1 VLHHP
6 VQRLLEQLGASARIA
21 AAERIMSSFIARTG
35 ADGFAPA
42 RRYLWT
48 DAYALLALVGL
59 HWLTGR
65 QSHLDAAAALA
76 HQVHRELGR
85 FRADDARSGW
95 ISGLDEREGARR
107 PTAGGLRIGKPEPER
122 APGAVFDEHREWDRD
137 GQYFHYLTKWMIAL
151 NRLAHATDD
160 AAWNDLAVDLAL
172 ASWPA
177 FAARSAPGGTPR
189 MHWKMSTDLSRPL
202 VTSMGHHDPI
212 DGLATF
218 AQIRASQQELGGRH
232 ALESVCADMLAM
244 CEASHSWATTDP
256 LGIGGMLLDLAAI
269 VRLSVHGRRELGNT
283 LDRVLADS
291 ARSLDAF
298 ASTHELERPVGQ
310 RLAFRELGLA
320 IGLYAVEPVRSWM
333 LYPHSRRGATRAS
346 VQRLGHVRS
355 ISDHADLRIAIQS
368 CWMEPGAQ
376 SAPAWRSHEDI
387 NAVMLAASLVP
398 DACIMPCAAM
408 PRVSP

>member
-1 VLHHP
+1 M
-6 VQRLLEQLGASARIA
+6 G
-21 AAERIMSSFIARTG
+21 SFLARTG
-35 ADGFAPA
+35 ADGFSPA

-85 FRADDARSGW
+85 FRGDDARSGW

-122 APGAVFDEHREWDRD
+122 PPGAAFDEHREWDRD

-177 FAARSAPGGTPR
+177 FAARSGPGGTPR

-212 DGLATF
+212 DGFATF

-232 ALESVCADMLAM
+232 PHSALDSACADMLSM
-244 CEASHSWATTDP
+244 CEASHSWATTDS

-269 VRLSVHGRRELGNT
+269 VRLSVHGRCEAGNT
-283 LDRVLADS
+283 LDRLLTDS

-298 ASTHELERPVGQ
+298 ASMHELERPASQ

-320 IGLYAVEPVRSWM
+320 IGLQAVEPMRSWI
-333 LYPHSRRGATRAS
+333 LCDHSRRGVPQAD
-346 VQRLGHVRS
+346 VQRLGHVQA
-355 ISDHADLRIAIQS
+355 ISDHEGLCIAIQK
-368 CWMEPGAQ
+368 CWMEPAAQ
-376 SAPAWRSHEDI
+376 STPAWRSHEDI

-398 DACIMPCAAM
+398 AACITPYAAI
-408 PRVSP
+408 PRESVGTMQARPGPRERPAR